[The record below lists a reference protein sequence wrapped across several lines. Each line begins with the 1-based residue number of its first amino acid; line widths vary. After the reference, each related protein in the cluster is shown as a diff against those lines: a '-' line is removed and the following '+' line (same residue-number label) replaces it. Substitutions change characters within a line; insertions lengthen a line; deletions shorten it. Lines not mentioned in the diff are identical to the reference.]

1 MEHLTSLVSSR
12 GLLKSSHSHNRNPIS
27 SSSQID
33 IDLLRDHSHGRS
45 IYVCTDAIHN
55 FAENFYH
62 HIEEAFVLVSGDGDT
77 AVDTAMLNE
86 PKIAAMLES
95 DLLLS
100 WYAQNLTVDHPKLNH
115 LPIGLDYHTMWERP
129 GTWGISAI
137 SAIAQE
143 NTLLNTLARAPA
155 FSERYMNGY
164 CNWRPVAGWGDR
176 EACYAQIDRSVCL
189 FESGSISRTSTWQ
202 RQSEFM
208 FVVSPEGVGT
218 DCHRTWEAILLGC
231 VPIIKRNTISKLFE
245 NLPVLL
251 VDQWEDVTHETM
263 RAYSSTL
270 PTKTFEFSVL
280 FREHWLL
287 HMSGK
292 RSRLLPLMTQAEF
305 RKFMTK
311 ITG

>member
-1 MEHLTSLVSSR
+1 MENLASLVSSR
-12 GLLKSSHSHNRNPIS
+12 GLLKSCHSHNRNPIS

-86 PKIAAMLES
+86 PKIAAMLDS

-100 WYAQNLTVDHPKLNH
+100 WYAQNLAVYHPKLNH

-129 GTWGISAI
+129 GAWGISAI

-143 NTLLNTLARAPA
+143 TTLLNTLARAPA
-155 FSERYMNGY
+155 FNERYMNAY

-176 EACYAQIDRSVCL
+176 EACYSRIDRSVCL
-189 FESGSISRTSTWQ
+189 FESGSISRASTWQ

-208 FVVSPEGVGT
+208 YVVSPEGIGI

-231 VPIIKRNTISKLFE
+231 IPIVKRNTITQLFG

-251 VDQWEDVTHETM
+251 VDDWSEVNSERM
-263 RAYSSTL
+263 MGYSNSL
-270 PTKTFEFSVL
+270 AARTFDFSIL
-280 FREHWLL
+280 FREYWLRKMAGQQSKL
-287 HMSGK
+287 FAGISH
-292 RSRLLPLMTQAEF
+292 LEF
-305 RKFMTK
+305 KKKLTRC
-311 ITG
+311 TG

>member
-1 MEHLTSLVSSR
+1 MENLTSLVSSR
-12 GLLKSSHSHNRNPIS
+12 GLLKSCHSRNRNPIS

-33 IDLLRDHSHGRS
+33 IDLLRNHSHGHS
-45 IYVCTDAIHN
+45 IYVCTDALHN

-62 HIEEAFVLVSGDGDT
+62 CIEEAFVLVSGDGDT
-77 AVDTAMLNE
+77 AVDTAMLKE
-86 PKIAAMLES
+86 PNIAAMLES

-129 GTWGISAI
+129 GAWGISAI

-143 NTLLNTLARAPA
+143 TTLLNMLARAPA
-155 FSERYMNGY
+155 FSERYMNAY

-176 EACYAQIDRSVCL
+176 EACYSQIDRSVCL
-189 FESGSISRTSTWQ
+189 FESGSISRASTWQ

-208 FVVSPEGVGT
+208 YVVSPEGIGI

-231 VPIIKRNTISKLFE
+231 VPIVKRNAITQLFE

-251 VDQWEDVTHETM
+251 IDDWSEVTPETM
-263 RAYSSTL
+263 RTYGSSL
-270 PTKTFEFSVL
+270 AATKFDFSIL
-280 FREHWLL
+280 FREEWLQRIA
-287 HMSGK
+287 GK
-292 RSRLLPLMTQAEF
+292 RSHLLPTMTQSEF
-305 RKFMTK
+305 KKLLTK
-311 ITG
+311 NTG